1 MKTAKRKMLE
11 CYKDCLAKRKVAL
24 KKLKRRYEVELIN
37 IEEFRYEI
45 RQLTLLYEANLQKD
59 KNVNKHRV
67 VLEEVE
73 NCLSGIL
80 NNLGIRPIVDETESV
95 EGEFNLLKPIRANEN
110 KVYKIFSLDAIE
122 SVLIRKD
129 SEVM

>member
-1 MKTAKRKMLE
+1 M
-11 CYKDCLAKRKVAL
+11 
-24 KKLKRRYEVELIN
+24 
-37 IEEFRYEI
+37 
-45 RQLTLLYEANLQKD
+45 
-59 KNVNKHRV
+59 
-67 VLEEVE
+67 E

-80 NNLGIRPIVDETESV
+80 NNLGIRPVVDETESV

-122 SVLIRKD
+122 SVLVRKD

>member
-122 SVLIRKD
+122 SVLLRKD